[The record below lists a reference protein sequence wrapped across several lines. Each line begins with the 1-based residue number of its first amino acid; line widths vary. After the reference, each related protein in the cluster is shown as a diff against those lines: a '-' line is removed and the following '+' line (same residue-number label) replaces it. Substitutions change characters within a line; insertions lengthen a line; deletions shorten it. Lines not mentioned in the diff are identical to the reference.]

1 MAKVSFRFGLCVLEG
16 ALRVGGE
23 VRVKG
28 GKTLYVL
35 RDVY

>member
-1 MAKVSFRFGLCVLEG
+1 MSFRFGLCVLEG